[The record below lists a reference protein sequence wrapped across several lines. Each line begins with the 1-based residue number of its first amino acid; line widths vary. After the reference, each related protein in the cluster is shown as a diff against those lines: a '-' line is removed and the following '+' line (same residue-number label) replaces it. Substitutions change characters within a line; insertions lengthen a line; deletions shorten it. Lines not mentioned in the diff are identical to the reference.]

1 VTTVYLIDAGL
12 CIEEEQLYC
21 GIVLKVRDAF
31 NVEPVKEKIH
41 SSKMAKFKDSSLIHR
56 LKKVVNVIQNCSV

>member
-1 VTTVYLIDAGL
+1 MTTVYLIDAGL

-31 NVEPVKEKIH
+31 NVEPVEEKIH
-41 SSKMAKFKDSSLIHR
+41 SSNMAKFKDSSFIYNIHI
-56 LKKVVNVIQNCSV
+56 KN